1 VFLTG
6 KGAELFPPEVI
17 KHFFTVMQIISDAR
31 DERGLYAFK
40 GLRLEKLFGKRA
52 DQRSSSLNT
61 QYWLTFEIFR
71 DAQGNL
77 LWICDLEDY
86 H

>member
-1 VFLTG
+1 
-6 KGAELFPPEVI
+6 VI
-17 KHFFTVMQIISDAR
+17 KHFFTVIQIVSDVR

-40 GLRLEKLFGKRA
+40 GLRLEKLSGKRA
-52 DQRSSSLNT
+52 EQRSLRLNK
-61 QYWLTFEIFR
+61 QYRLTFEIVK